1 MKKSTFFKIAL
12 MATPIFSLLFLSNSS
27 GKTGAY
33 SGSPGGNG
41 TTCTACHGG
50 SSNYGASLDIVTDI
64 PSGGYALN
72 TSYNITVEVI
82 GSTANNHGFQIV
94 SERTSDHTDT
104 GSFAAGT
111 NSRLVDGGQHVTHN
125 NSASRK
131 WEFTW
136 TSPDTDQGPIEFYA
150 ASVAGNGSGSSNDQ
164 VTTANSSAMTLSG
177 VDAAGIG
184 KVNFYPNPAKDAFF
198 VDIPS
203 DHTGVLF
210 ELFNNEGRLLKKEQL
225 QAGQNKINT
234 SDLAS
239 GTYQIRYHLEEK
251 NLQQSLIIE

>member
-1 MKKSTFFKIAL
+1 MKNSTFFKIAL

-111 NSRLVDGGQHVTHN
+111 NSRLVDGGQHVTHV

-177 VDAAGIG
+177 VDATG
-184 KVNFYPNPAKDAFF
+184 KGRDQFLSQSYKRRVFCRHPIRPYWSFVRVVQQRGSLAKKRA
-198 VDIPS
+198 I
-203 DHTGVLF
+203 
-210 ELFNNEGRLLKKEQL
+210 
-225 QAGQNKINT
+225 
-234 SDLAS
+234 AS
-239 GTYQIRYHLEEK
+239 GTEQ
-251 NLQQSLIIE
+251 N

>member
-1 MKKSTFFKIAL
+1 MKKSTFFKLAL
-12 MATPIFSLLFLSNSS
+12 MATPIFSLLFLSYSS
-27 GKTGAY
+27 GKTGDY

-41 TTCTACHGG
+41 TTCTFCHGG

-64 PSGGYALN
+64 PSDGYALN

-94 SERTSDHTDT
+94 SERTSDDTDT

-111 NSRLVDGGQHVTHN
+111 NSRLVDGGQHVTHI

-136 TSPDTDQGPIEFYA
+136 TSPETDQGPIEFYA

-164 VTTANSSAMTLSG
+164 VTTASSSAMTLSG
-177 VDAAGIG
+177 DDTTGKG
-184 KVNFYPNPAKDAFF
+184 KVNFYPNPAKDEF
-198 VDIPS
+198 VLDIPS
-203 DHTGVLF
+203 DHTEVLF
-210 ELFNNEGRLLKKEQL
+210 ELFNSQGRLLKKYQL

-239 GTYQIRYHLEEK
+239 GTYHIRYHFEEK
-251 NLQQSLIIE
+251 NFQQSLLIE